1 MTNLSKTLAYLLRH
15 HPEQFNITLLPGG
28 WAPLA
33 EVVTQLTAAGH
44 AATVQE
50 IHAIVAQDS
59 KNRYSVQSG
68 LIRANQGHST
78 TVDLQLTPEVP
89 PAVLFHGTATRFVS
103 SIASQGLN
111 SQTRHAVHL
120 SASAAT
126 AESVGARH
134 GTPVV
139 LSVAAGQMHA
149 AGHVFTRSQNNVW
162 LVAHVPPQFITFP

>member
-28 WAPLA
+28 WVSLT

-44 AATVQE
+44 TTTVQE

-59 KNRYSVQSG
+59 KSRYSIQSG

-78 TVDLQLTPEVP
+78 TVDLQLTPQTP
-89 PAVLFHGTATRFVS
+89 PAVLYHGTATRFVP
-103 SIASQGLN
+103 SITLQGLN

-120 SASAAT
+120 SASVST

-139 LSVAAGQMHA
+139 LSIAAGQMHA
-149 AGHVFTRSQNNVW
+149 AGYVFTRSQNNVW
-162 LVAHVPPQFITFP
+162 LVAHVPAQFITFP